1 MTPQDMQ
8 ALGER
13 VLAAQPFSRFLGAR
27 LDRFV
32 EGEAQ
37 LSLALRPEFLQ
48 QHGRPHGGILSYL
61 ADNALT
67 FAGGSLYGDGL
78 TLEDMT
84 LEAWRHT
91 MSVNLDGVFLGVKH
105 GIRAMKSRGG
115 SIINTSSI
123 LGFVGMKPVHRTC
136 FGMVEHVG
144 DARRRKWLSEVQE
157 MGRNA
162 A

>member
-78 TLEDMT
+78 TLEFKINYTKAAKGDT
-84 LEAWRHT
+84 LVARARVESSGRQAAVCRCDLF
-91 MSVNLDGVFLGVKH
+91 SVAEDGSETLCAVAQGT
-105 GIRAMKSRGG
+105 IMAPA
-115 SIINTSSI
+115 TST
-123 LGFVGMKPVHRTC
+123 G
-136 FGMVEHVG
+136 
-144 DARRRKWLSEVQE
+144 
-157 MGRNA
+157 
-162 A
+162 

>member
-1 MTPQDMQ
+1 MTSQDMQ

-78 TLEDMT
+78 TLEFKINYTKAAKGDT
-84 LEAWRHT
+84 LVARARVESSGRQAAVCRCDLF
-91 MSVNLDGVFLGVKH
+91 SVAEDG
-105 GIRAMKSRGG
+105 
-115 SIINTSSI
+115 
-123 LGFVGMKPVHRTC
+123 
-136 FGMVEHVG
+136 
-144 DARRRKWLSEVQE
+144 SETLCAVAQGTI
-157 MGRNA
+157 MAPATTTG
-162 A
+162 

>member
-48 QHGRPHGGILSYL
+48 QHGRPHGGVLSYL

-78 TLEDMT
+78 TLEFKINYTKAAKGDT
-84 LEAWRHT
+84 LVARARVESSGRQAAVCRCDLF
-91 MSVNLDGVFLGVKH
+91 SVAEDG
-105 GIRAMKSRGG
+105 
-115 SIINTSSI
+115 
-123 LGFVGMKPVHRTC
+123 
-136 FGMVEHVG
+136 
-144 DARRRKWLSEVQE
+144 SETLCAVAQGTI
-157 MGRNA
+157 MAPATTTG
-162 A
+162 

>member
-8 ALGER
+8 TLGER

-37 LSLALRPEFLQ
+37 LSLVLRPEFLQ

-78 TLEDMT
+78 TLEFKINYTKAAKGDT
-84 LEAWRHT
+84 LVARARVESSGRQAAVCRCDLF
-91 MSVNLDGVFLGVKH
+91 SVAEDG
-105 GIRAMKSRGG
+105 
-115 SIINTSSI
+115 
-123 LGFVGMKPVHRTC
+123 
-136 FGMVEHVG
+136 
-144 DARRRKWLSEVQE
+144 SETLCAVAQGTI
-157 MGRNA
+157 MAPASATG
-162 A
+162 

>member
-13 VLAAQPFSRFLGAR
+13 VLAAQPFSRFLGTR

-78 TLEDMT
+78 TLEFKINYTKAAKGDT
-84 LEAWRHT
+84 LVARARVESSGRQAAVCRCDLF
-91 MSVNLDGVFLGVKH
+91 SVAEDG
-105 GIRAMKSRGG
+105 
-115 SIINTSSI
+115 
-123 LGFVGMKPVHRTC
+123 
-136 FGMVEHVG
+136 
-144 DARRRKWLSEVQE
+144 SETLCAVAQGTI
-157 MGRNA
+157 MAPA
-162 A
+162 AATAG

>member
-37 LSLALRPEFLQ
+37 LSLALRPDFLQ

-78 TLEDMT
+78 TLEFKINYTKAAKGDT
-84 LEAWRHT
+84 LVARARVESSGRQAAVCRCDLF
-91 MSVNLDGVFLGVKH
+91 SVAEDG
-105 GIRAMKSRGG
+105 
-115 SIINTSSI
+115 
-123 LGFVGMKPVHRTC
+123 
-136 FGMVEHVG
+136 
-144 DARRRKWLSEVQE
+144 SETLCAVAQGTI
-157 MGRNA
+157 MAPATTTG
-162 A
+162 

>member
-78 TLEDMT
+78 TLEFKINYTKAAKGDT
-84 LEAWRHT
+84 LVARARVESSGRQAAVCRCDLF
-91 MSVNLDGVFLGVKH
+91 SVGEDG
-105 GIRAMKSRGG
+105 
-115 SIINTSSI
+115 
-123 LGFVGMKPVHRTC
+123 
-136 FGMVEHVG
+136 
-144 DARRRKWLSEVQE
+144 SETLCAVAQGTI
-157 MGRNA
+157 MAPA
-162 A
+162 AATG

>member
-78 TLEDMT
+78 TLEFKINYTKAAQGDT
-84 LEAWRHT
+84 LVARARVESSGRQAAVCRCDLF
-91 MSVNLDGVFLGVKH
+91 SVAEDG
-105 GIRAMKSRGG
+105 
-115 SIINTSSI
+115 
-123 LGFVGMKPVHRTC
+123 
-136 FGMVEHVG
+136 
-144 DARRRKWLSEVQE
+144 SETLCAVAQGTI
-157 MGRNA
+157 MAPATATG
-162 A
+162 

>member
-78 TLEDMT
+78 TLEFKINYTKAAKGDT
-84 LEAWRHT
+84 LVARARVESSGRQAAVCRCDLF
-91 MSVNLDGVFLGVKH
+91 SVAEDG
-105 GIRAMKSRGG
+105 
-115 SIINTSSI
+115 
-123 LGFVGMKPVHRTC
+123 
-136 FGMVEHVG
+136 
-144 DARRRKWLSEVQE
+144 SETLCAVAQGTI
-157 MGRNA
+157 MAPATTTG
-162 A
+162 

>member
-8 ALGER
+8 ALGES

-78 TLEDMT
+78 TLEFKINYTKAAKGDT
-84 LEAWRHT
+84 LVARARVESSGRQAAVCRCDLF
-91 MSVNLDGVFLGVKH
+91 SVAEDG
-105 GIRAMKSRGG
+105 
-115 SIINTSSI
+115 
-123 LGFVGMKPVHRTC
+123 
-136 FGMVEHVG
+136 
-144 DARRRKWLSEVQE
+144 SETLCAVAQGTI
-157 MGRNA
+157 MAPATTG
-162 A
+162 

>member
-1 MTPQDMQ
+1 MTPQELQ

-13 VLAAQPFSRFLGAR
+13 VLEAQPFSRFLGAR

-78 TLEDMT
+78 TLEFKINYTKAAKGDT
-84 LEAWRHT
+84 LVARARVESSGRQAAVCRCDLF
-91 MSVNLDGVFLGVKH
+91 SVAEDG
-105 GIRAMKSRGG
+105 
-115 SIINTSSI
+115 
-123 LGFVGMKPVHRTC
+123 
-136 FGMVEHVG
+136 
-144 DARRRKWLSEVQE
+144 SETLCAVAQGTI
-157 MGRNA
+157 MA
-162 A
+162 PATATAD

>member
-37 LSLALRPEFLQ
+37 LSLTLRPEFLQ

-78 TLEDMT
+78 TLEFKINYTKAAKGET
-84 LEAWRHT
+84 LVARARVESSGRQAAVCRCDLF
-91 MSVNLDGVFLGVKH
+91 SVAEDGSETLCAVAQGT
-105 GIRAMKSRGG
+105 IMAPAA
-115 SIINTSSI
+115 T
-123 LGFVGMKPVHRTC
+123 RT
-136 FGMVEHVG
+136 G
-144 DARRRKWLSEVQE
+144 
-157 MGRNA
+157 
-162 A
+162 

>member
-8 ALGER
+8 SLGER

-78 TLEDMT
+78 TLEFKINYTKAAKGDT
-84 LEAWRHT
+84 LVARARVESSGRQTAVCRCDLF
-91 MSVNLDGVFLGVKH
+91 SIADDG
-105 GIRAMKSRGG
+105 
-115 SIINTSSI
+115 
-123 LGFVGMKPVHRTC
+123 
-136 FGMVEHVG
+136 
-144 DARRRKWLSEVQE
+144 SETLCAVAQGTI
-157 MGRNA
+157 MAPA
-162 A
+162 ATTG

>member
-8 ALGER
+8 TLGER

-78 TLEDMT
+78 TLEFKINYTKAAKGDT
-84 LEAWRHT
+84 LVARARVESSGRQAAVCRCDLF
-91 MSVNLDGVFLGVKH
+91 SVAEDG
-105 GIRAMKSRGG
+105 
-115 SIINTSSI
+115 
-123 LGFVGMKPVHRTC
+123 
-136 FGMVEHVG
+136 
-144 DARRRKWLSEVQE
+144 SETLCAVAQGTI
-157 MGRNA
+157 MAPATTG
-162 A
+162 

>member
-13 VLAAQPFSRFLGAR
+13 VLAAQPFSHFLGAR

-78 TLEDMT
+78 TLEFKINYTKAAKGDT
-84 LEAWRHT
+84 LVARARVESSGRQAAVCRCDLF
-91 MSVNLDGVFLGVKH
+91 SVAEDG
-105 GIRAMKSRGG
+105 
-115 SIINTSSI
+115 
-123 LGFVGMKPVHRTC
+123 
-136 FGMVEHVG
+136 
-144 DARRRKWLSEVQE
+144 SETLCAVAQGTI
-157 MGRNA
+157 MAPA
-162 A
+162 AATG

>member
-78 TLEDMT
+78 TLEFKINYTKAAKGDT
-84 LEAWRHT
+84 LVARARVEGSGRQAAVCRCDLF
-91 MSVNLDGVFLGVKH
+91 SVAEDG
-105 GIRAMKSRGG
+105 
-115 SIINTSSI
+115 
-123 LGFVGMKPVHRTC
+123 
-136 FGMVEHVG
+136 
-144 DARRRKWLSEVQE
+144 SETLCAVAQGTI
-157 MGRNA
+157 MAPA
-162 A
+162 ADTG